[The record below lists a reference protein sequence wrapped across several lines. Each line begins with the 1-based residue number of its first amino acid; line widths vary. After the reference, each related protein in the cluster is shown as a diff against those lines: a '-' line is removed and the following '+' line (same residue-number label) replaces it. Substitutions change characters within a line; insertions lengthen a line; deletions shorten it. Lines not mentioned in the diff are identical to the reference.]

1 MENEFGS
8 EKKGSRVPSCTR
20 KEYSEILAIHYATD
34 DRDKAKAQKEYRER
48 GTKKYIS
55 NGTMDRLSAKPYD
68 FISIDP
74 KKASSDINN
83 LTGDERSYYY
93 GYYILA
99 SEKIAMQIKYPS
111 IVRLAPIGEIG
122 YNDAQDS
129 NISLEDLPEEI
140 KGSKEYLEGYKEGL
154 EAKVRRNKTK

>member
-1 MENEFGS
+1 MKSEFGS
-8 EKKGSRVPSCTR
+8 EKQGGRVPNCTR

-34 DRDKAKAQKEYRER
+34 DRTEAKAQEEYRER
-48 GTKKYIS
+48 GTKKYIKK
-55 NGTMDRLSAKPYD
+55 GTMDRLSAKPYD
-68 FISIDP
+68 FSSIDP
-74 KKASSDINN
+74 RKASNDLNN

-111 IVRLAPIGEIG
+111 IVRLAAIREIG

-129 NISLEDLPEEI
+129 NISL
-140 KGSKEYLEGYKEGL
+140 
-154 EAKVRRNKTK
+154 